1 MKKLFYL
8 IMGGVITLLSP
19 LSVHAAP
26 LAPQPLGKLLGLKS
40 APVQSFTHDGA
51 PVKAPAEKR
60 QAPYATSAEGP
71 VINASVVYPSN
82 AQGMWSYNT
91 SEWNPR
97 QLAIGITATGG
108 GFAANGYYYITRYL
122 EAMGFEEIKTIN
134 YNISDWSEYDSY
146 SGKIEYVATTM
157 AYHPQRDEVY
167 GCFINPE
174 RNGYNFAL
182 WNYSYFQ
189 PSRVI
194 CPLERPWS
202 GCAVASDGTLY
213 AIERNGDLYSV
224 DIKTG
229 EMTLIGATG
238 VESTYMGDATIDPAT
253 DTMYWSVTTDT
264 DFGLYSV
271 DITTAKATKLY
282 DLINEEQL
290 CGMYI
295 PAAEAAT
302 QAGAPAK
309 ISSVNA
315 SFSGA
320 SMTGKIIF
328 TSPRVTFA
336 GDALPP
342 EDEISYTIKAN
353 GTVIAKGTCLPN
365 KRTEVAVEMTEPDS
379 YYFTV
384 TTSNS
389 AGESP
394 VASARKFVGPDTPKA
409 PSSFA
414 ATVTGNS
421 VKLQWN
427 SPSSSGVNGGNVD
440 YSNAVYRIVR
450 YPDEKVIAEAETGR
464 TITDELP
471 SPEVRTDYY
480 YTLTATVNS
489 LSAQPVKS
497 PVISMGPIL
506 PPFNGTFTSQA
517 SLAGWTIL
525 DVNDDNTRW
534 SFYSSDQTIQLY
546 ASQGFDDW
554 AITPAVKLRGGTSY
568 PFSITVKTSNYA
580 EETFEVK
587 WGTSPTAEAM
597 TNTVIAPATLKTTTL
612 TTYEG
617 EISTDQAATI
627 YIGIHGMTP
636 AKSNTLKVS
645 TFTIGDGITAKAP
658 AAVSSLKA
666 QSPVDG
672 TRLVTL
678 TFTAPAND
686 LSGQPLSADNACTKI
701 EVLRDGKPLATLTEG
716 IGSGKDVEY
725 IDKSD
730 NLTNG
735 THLYTVIPYNV
746 YGEGPAAE
754 AEVLVGAR
762 RPVAPKSALM
772 MEEGNSGKVTISWD
786 AVTTD
791 VDGNTFSPDA
801 VTYRVIDRQYNT
813 VADNVEGTSVTL
825 SAVPE
830 GEQAFCQFAV
840 YAVTAGGESESMAAT
855 AYKPVG
861 TPYPTP
867 WAESFKNRTVSSIF
881 GYNYIKGQE
890 PWQFVSAHDW
900 GITPQDD
907 DGGFAYL
914 ECYGDLTALVTGKM
928 DLDGLNNPAFIYHTY
943 NYAGSQSDYSNVL
956 ELQVDNG
963 DGRGFMPVQSNVVS
977 ETGPANQWNKVVV
990 PLTDYEGQ
998 TVIFRIEP
1006 KTPALALYTLDNI
1019 RVSSYVEQN
1028 LTASNIV
1035 APGVADVDKPFEINC
1050 TVTNTG
1056 ERAVASYTVELWR
1069 GEEPVDFVEC
1079 QRIEPNA
1086 SKNVTFTHTLGIL
1099 DGEEAAFKAVIVCG
1113 NDMVGQDNVSET
1125 VNVGIVAA
1133 AVPAVDNLKATA
1145 SPEGAQLSWS
1155 EPDISTAPADPYTET
1170 FDNAESW
1177 SNLVEG
1183 WKILDEDKIPVGGIN
1198 TKDFPC
1204 TGLQAWFV
1212 VDNTWAGF
1220 GENENDLAR
1229 WAARSGTKFMA
1240 SEYVMRGDQTYQSD
1254 DWMISPMLYGGP
1266 QALTFYAKS
1275 FDPKYLETFEV
1286 LASST
1291 TTNIDDFE
1299 SIGSVLD
1306 VPNNWMQYRFKL
1318 PEGTRYAAIR
1328 SRSSNKFFLFV
1339 DDVTYIPADGTPAS
1353 LEIKGYNIY
1362 RNGIKLNDAPV
1373 AGTEFTDAT
1382 AAEGK
1387 NYEYMVTTVYDKG
1400 ESRPS
1405 NKASLLISGI
1415 DATRAD
1421 GSIGIRTADGTLIV
1435 TGLQSGKVNVAATDG
1450 RIIRT
1455 ADSAPVVR
1463 IPLPAGIYIVTAG
1476 NRTVKIAVK

>member
-174 RNGYNFAL
+174 RNGYNFVL

-229 EMTLIGATG
+229 EMTLVGATG

-480 YTLTATVNS
+480 YTLTATVNG

-627 YIGIHGMTP
+627 YIGIYSISEQMVITTP
-636 AKSNTLKVS
+636 IK
-645 TFTIGDGITAKAP
+645 
-658 AAVSSLKA
+658 
-666 QSPVDG
+666 
-672 TRLVTL
+672 
-678 TFTAPAND
+678 ND
-686 LSGQPLSADNACTKI
+686 CHP
-701 EVLRDGKPLATLTEG
+701 
-716 IGSGKDVEY
+716 
-725 IDKSD
+725 
-730 NLTNG
+730 
-735 THLYTVIPYNV
+735 
-746 YGEGPAAE
+746 
-754 AEVLVGAR
+754 
-762 RPVAPKSALM
+762 
-772 MEEGNSGKVTISWD
+772 
-786 AVTTD
+786 
-791 VDGNTFSPDA
+791 
-801 VTYRVIDRQYNT
+801 
-813 VADNVEGTSVTL
+813 
-825 SAVPE
+825 
-830 GEQAFCQFAV
+830 
-840 YAVTAGGESESMAAT
+840 
-855 AYKPVG
+855 
-861 TPYPTP
+861 
-867 WAESFKNRTVSSIF
+867 
-881 GYNYIKGQE
+881 
-890 PWQFVSAHDW
+890 
-900 GITPQDD
+900 
-907 DGGFAYL
+907 
-914 ECYGDLTALVTGKM
+914 
-928 DLDGLNNPAFIYHTY
+928 
-943 NYAGSQSDYSNVL
+943 
-956 ELQVDNG
+956 
-963 DGRGFMPVQSNVVS
+963 
-977 ETGPANQWNKVVV
+977 
-990 PLTDYEGQ
+990 
-998 TVIFRIEP
+998 
-1006 KTPALALYTLDNI
+1006 
-1019 RVSSYVEQN
+1019 
-1028 LTASNIV
+1028 
-1035 APGVADVDKPFEINC
+1035 
-1050 TVTNTG
+1050 
-1056 ERAVASYTVELWR
+1056 
-1069 GEEPVDFVEC
+1069 
-1079 QRIEPNA
+1079 
-1086 SKNVTFTHTLGIL
+1086 
-1099 DGEEAAFKAVIVCG
+1099 
-1113 NDMVGQDNVSET
+1113 
-1125 VNVGIVAA
+1125 
-1133 AVPAVDNLKATA
+1133 
-1145 SPEGAQLSWS
+1145 
-1155 EPDISTAPADPYTET
+1155 
-1170 FDNAESW
+1170 
-1177 SNLVEG
+1177 
-1183 WKILDEDKIPVGGIN
+1183 
-1198 TKDFPC
+1198 
-1204 TGLQAWFV
+1204 
-1212 VDNTWAGF
+1212 
-1220 GENENDLAR
+1220 
-1229 WAARSGTKFMA
+1229 
-1240 SEYVMRGDQTYQSD
+1240 
-1254 DWMISPMLYGGP
+1254 
-1266 QALTFYAKS
+1266 
-1275 FDPKYLETFEV
+1275 
-1286 LASST
+1286 
-1291 TTNIDDFE
+1291 
-1299 SIGSVLD
+1299 
-1306 VPNNWMQYRFKL
+1306 
-1318 PEGTRYAAIR
+1318 
-1328 SRSSNKFFLFV
+1328 
-1339 DDVTYIPADGTPAS
+1339 
-1353 LEIKGYNIY
+1353 
-1362 RNGIKLNDAPV
+1362 
-1373 AGTEFTDAT
+1373 
-1382 AAEGK
+1382 
-1387 NYEYMVTTVYDKG
+1387 
-1400 ESRPS
+1400 
-1405 NKASLLISGI
+1405 
-1415 DATRAD
+1415 
-1421 GSIGIRTADGTLIV
+1421 
-1435 TGLQSGKVNVAATDG
+1435 
-1450 RIIRT
+1450 
-1455 ADSAPVVR
+1455 
-1463 IPLPAGIYIVTAG
+1463 
-1476 NRTVKIAVK
+1476 

>member
-1 MKKLFYL
+1 M
-8 IMGGVITLLSP
+8 
-19 LSVHAAP
+19 
-26 LAPQPLGKLLGLKS
+26 
-40 APVQSFTHDGA
+40 
-51 PVKAPAEKR
+51 
-60 QAPYATSAEGP
+60 
-71 VINASVVYPSN
+71 VYPSN

-174 RNGYNFAL
+174 RNGYNFVL

-229 EMTLIGATG
+229 EMTLVGATG

-264 DFGLYSV
+264 EFGLYSV

-295 PAAEAAT
+295 PSAEAAT

-480 YTLTATVNS
+480 YTLTATVNG

-666 QSPVDG
+666 QSPVD
-672 TRLVTL
+672 
-678 TFTAPAND
+678 APA
-686 LSGQPLSADNACTKI
+686 LSHSHSPHLPTTFRDNPC
-701 EVLRDGKPLATLTEG
+701 
-716 IGSGKDVEY
+716 
-725 IDKSD
+725 
-730 NLTNG
+730 
-735 THLYTVIPYNV
+735 
-746 YGEGPAAE
+746 
-754 AEVLVGAR
+754 
-762 RPVAPKSALM
+762 RPTMHAPKS
-772 MEEGNSGKVTISWD
+772 K
-786 AVTTD
+786 
-791 VDGNTFSPDA
+791 
-801 VTYRVIDRQYNT
+801 
-813 VADNVEGTSVTL
+813 
-825 SAVPE
+825 
-830 GEQAFCQFAV
+830 CC
-840 YAVTAGGESESMAAT
+840 AT
-855 AYKPVG
+855 AN
-861 TPYPTP
+861 P
-867 WAESFKNRTVSSIF
+867 WPR
-881 GYNYIKGQE
+881 
-890 PWQFVSAHDW
+890 
-900 GITPQDD
+900 
-907 DGGFAYL
+907 
-914 ECYGDLTALVTGKM
+914 
-928 DLDGLNNPAFIYHTY
+928 
-943 NYAGSQSDYSNVL
+943 
-956 ELQVDNG
+956 
-963 DGRGFMPVQSNVVS
+963 
-977 ETGPANQWNKVVV
+977 
-990 PLTDYEGQ
+990 
-998 TVIFRIEP
+998 
-1006 KTPALALYTLDNI
+1006 
-1019 RVSSYVEQN
+1019 
-1028 LTASNIV
+1028 
-1035 APGVADVDKPFEINC
+1035 
-1050 TVTNTG
+1050 
-1056 ERAVASYTVELWR
+1056 
-1069 GEEPVDFVEC
+1069 
-1079 QRIEPNA
+1079 
-1086 SKNVTFTHTLGIL
+1086 
-1099 DGEEAAFKAVIVCG
+1099 
-1113 NDMVGQDNVSET
+1113 
-1125 VNVGIVAA
+1125 
-1133 AVPAVDNLKATA
+1133 
-1145 SPEGAQLSWS
+1145 
-1155 EPDISTAPADPYTET
+1155 
-1170 FDNAESW
+1170 
-1177 SNLVEG
+1177 
-1183 WKILDEDKIPVGGIN
+1183 
-1198 TKDFPC
+1198 
-1204 TGLQAWFV
+1204 
-1212 VDNTWAGF
+1212 
-1220 GENENDLAR
+1220 
-1229 WAARSGTKFMA
+1229 
-1240 SEYVMRGDQTYQSD
+1240 
-1254 DWMISPMLYGGP
+1254 
-1266 QALTFYAKS
+1266 
-1275 FDPKYLETFEV
+1275 
-1286 LASST
+1286 
-1291 TTNIDDFE
+1291 
-1299 SIGSVLD
+1299 
-1306 VPNNWMQYRFKL
+1306 
-1318 PEGTRYAAIR
+1318 
-1328 SRSSNKFFLFV
+1328 
-1339 DDVTYIPADGTPAS
+1339 
-1353 LEIKGYNIY
+1353 
-1362 RNGIKLNDAPV
+1362 
-1373 AGTEFTDAT
+1373 
-1382 AAEGK
+1382 
-1387 NYEYMVTTVYDKG
+1387 
-1400 ESRPS
+1400 
-1405 NKASLLISGI
+1405 
-1415 DATRAD
+1415 
-1421 GSIGIRTADGTLIV
+1421 
-1435 TGLQSGKVNVAATDG
+1435 
-1450 RIIRT
+1450 
-1455 ADSAPVVR
+1455 
-1463 IPLPAGIYIVTAG
+1463 
-1476 NRTVKIAVK
+1476 